1 MINVLIIASK
11 PLVANLYRYHI
22 DDINKFKVVE
32 IVECIDEAKNFCKK
46 NHINLIVLDISNELD
61 IMKQLKKSG
70 IMADIILLS
79 SFEKMKKIPLY
90 LELGM
95 IDYLIKPF
103 EYEDFKKAFENYV
116 EKFYN
121 KLKKEIIKIY

>member
-46 NHINLIVLDISNELD
+46 NHINLIVRNN
-61 IMKQLKKSG
+61 
-70 IMADIILLS
+70 
-79 SFEKMKKIPLY
+79 F
-90 LELGM
+90 
-95 IDYLIKPF
+95 
-103 EYEDFKKAFENYV
+103 V
-116 EKFYN
+116 
-121 KLKKEIIKIY
+121 